1 MTAVRTWSPSP
12 TLMAPVRI
20 FPWLTAPRD
29 RRHLAAQTADIQA
42 RTHNRLRVE
51 GPHTATAEPSA
62 GWVGRRRRVP
72 HGKADW
78 HRFPPAPLSTGR
90 WVFPSPAGSERLS
103 ATA

>member
-1 MTAVRTWSPSP
+1 VRTWSPSP

-62 GWVGRRRRVP
+62 VERRSNERRE
-72 HGKADW
+72 A
-78 HRFPPAPLSTGR
+78 A
-90 WVFPSPAGSERLS
+90 PSPRCIFGAGPVGPSGLFVR
-103 ATA
+103 